1 MQDLNKIVVVHKA
14 IVQTLV
20 YPPPPHYIK
29 DDRNGNR

>member
-20 YPPPPHYIK
+20 YPPPHYIK